1 MRGGRLSTL
10 LARGREPRG
19 RVKWYWGQTS
29 LHRHATLV
37 KPHRRLVHDP
47 AARVIFRGK
56 FDPINN
62 VTAAVNFEQTLLTG
76 GDRFRSPV
84 GACKGIM
91 TIPPNDKHKN
101 YARYAEHC
109 LTMVTTT
116 TDQDARALNRE
127 MAAEWLML
135 ADAVLHPLKRP
146 K

>member
-1 MRGGRLSTL
+1 
-10 LARGREPRG
+10 
-19 RVKWYWGQTS
+19 
-29 LHRHATLV
+29 
-37 KPHRRLVHDP
+37 
-47 AARVIFRGK
+47 
-56 FDPINN
+56 
-62 VTAAVNFEQTLLTG
+62 
-76 GDRFRSPV
+76 
-84 GACKGIM
+84 M

-135 ADAVLHPLKRP
+135 ADAVLHPLKRM